1 MAASCEAEQMDS
13 SVLSNDA
20 PKLSETDA
28 SEEFAKILSKA
39 IYEEKDLR
47 NFIKEESLKEFDKD
61 YDVFYPWVQN
71 HIVNGTETFRE
82 VLSKYDEAGMLSD
95 IEEELP
101 LLTILVPD
109 WSWVTD
115 FSACS
120 WDTESQDISVVYR

>member
-1 MAASCEAEQMDS
+1 M
-13 SVLSNDA
+13 
-20 PKLSETDA
+20 
-28 SEEFAKILSKA
+28 
-39 IYEEKDLR
+39 
-47 NFIKEESLKEFDKD
+47 KEFDKD

-120 WDTESQDISVVYR
+120 WDTESQDISVVYRSGTISGKVGNSSASGSIKLGLWHNLKE